1 MASVQVVDVADFI
14 DRRQLSLF
22 QVLVVAI
29 CFLIVAIDGFD
40 ATVMGFLAS
49 SIRTEWGLTPTQLAP
64 LLAASLFGLLAGAI
78 IFGPLSDRFGRKT
91 ILLLCVAL
99 LGAASLAASAS
110 PSPPM
115 LIALRFL
122 TGLGMGG
129 AMPNCV
135 TLTSEYC
142 PQKHRLALVTAMYCG
157 FAVGSALGGFA
168 SAHLVVA
175 YGWRSP
181 LAVGGVLPLALLPI
195 AAWVLPES
203 ARFLALRS
211 PADPRIV
218 SALRRIAPREAI
230 APALYAHAEREP
242 AAPIGRLF
250 APDLAFGTLMLWS
263 TFFVSLLTIYLL
275 SSWLP
280 LILQSVGASLPAS
293 FVVTSMFQVG
303 GTLGAILLGVLMDR
317 FNSAYVLAIS
327 YAFGGALVAT
337 IGALPYSPILFGS
350 IVFGAGLCI
359 SGCQIGVNAV
369 AATFYPTDC
378 RATGVGCAHGAGRLG
393 AIVGSMAGAAVLST
407 GVSLAVAFAAIA
419 MPTLFAAASLYA
431 LGRRRAGEGRALG
444 VLRQPENYRTR

>member
-1 MASVQVVDVADFI
+1 MANAQAIEVADFI
-14 DRRQLSLF
+14 DRRPLSLF
-22 QVLVVAI
+22 QFLVVVV

-64 LLAASLFGLLAGAI
+64 LFAASLFGLLAGAI

-110 PSPPM
+110 PSPAA

-157 FAVGSALGGFA
+157 FAIGSALGGVA
-168 SAHLVVA
+168 SAHLVVT

-181 LAVGGVLPLALLPI
+181 LAAGGVLPLALLPI
-195 AAWVLPES
+195 AAWALPES
-203 ARFLALRS
+203 ARFLALRN

-218 SALRRIAPREAI
+218 AALRRIAPRETI
-230 APALYAHAEREP
+230 APALHAFARPER
-242 AAPIGRLF
+242 AAPVGRLF
-250 APDLAFGTLMLWS
+250 EPELAFGTLTLWS

-280 LILQSVGASLPAS
+280 LILQSVGASLQAS

-303 GTLGAILLGVLMDR
+303 GTFGAILLGALMDR

-327 YAFGGALVAT
+327 YAVGGALVAT
-337 IGALPYSPILFGS
+337 IGVLVYSPILFGC

-378 RATGVGCAHGAGRLG
+378 RATGVGWAHGAGRLG
-393 AIVGSMAGAAVLST
+393 SIVGSMAGAAVLST

-419 MPTLFAAASLYA
+419 IPALIAGASLYA

-444 VLRQPENYRTR
+444 VLRHSENGGTR

>member
-1 MASVQVVDVADFI
+1 MASAQVVDVADFI
-14 DRRQLSLF
+14 DRRHLSLF
-22 QVLVVAI
+22 QFLIVAI

-49 SIRTEWGLTPTQLAP
+49 SIRTEWGLTPTQLSP
-64 LLAASLFGLLAGAI
+64 LLGASLFGLLAGAI
-78 IFGPLSDRFGRKT
+78 IFGPLSDRFGRKV
-91 ILLLCVAL
+91 ILLWCVAL

-110 PSPPM
+110 TSSPM

-142 PQKHRLALVTAMYCG
+142 PRKRRLTLVTAMYCG
-157 FAVGSALGGFA
+157 FAVGSALGGVA
-168 SAHLVVA
+168 SAHLVVV

-181 LAVGGVLPLALLPI
+181 LAAGGVLPIALLPI
-195 AAWVLPES
+195 AAWILPES
-203 ARFLALRS
+203 ARFLALRN

-218 SALRRIAPREAI
+218 TALRRIAPREVI
-230 APALYAHAEREP
+230 APALYKQAEREP
-242 AAPIGRLF
+242 AAAVGRLF

-280 LILQSVGASLPAS
+280 LILQSVGASLQES
-293 FVVTSMFQVG
+293 FFVTSMFQVG
-303 GTLGAILLGVLMDR
+303 GTLGAILLGALMDR

-327 YAFGGALVAT
+327 YAFGGVLVAS
-337 IGALPYSPILFGS
+337 IGALSYSPTLFGS

-359 SGCQIGVNAV
+359 SGCQVGVNAV
-369 AATFYPTDC
+369 AATFYPTEC
-378 RATGVGCAHGAGRLG
+378 RATGVGSAHGAGRLG

-407 GVSLAVAFAAIA
+407 GVSLAVSFAAIA
-419 MPTLFAAASLYA
+419 MPTLVAAASLYA
-431 LGRRRAGEGRALG
+431 LGRRRAGERSVLG
-444 VLRQPENYRTR
+444 VPRLPENRKTR